1 MITLNY
7 KMRKIPDISE
17 YKRTIS
23 SLKGAIVVLENEKNK
38 LKKELVKY
46 EANATFV
53 NVMGLTILFAG
64 VVAMGYITACLV
76 QL

>member
-1 MITLNY
+1 
-7 KMRKIPDISE
+7 MRKIPDISE

-23 SLKGAIVVLENEKNK
+23 SLNGVIVVLENEKRE
-38 LKKELVKY
+38 LKRNLTKY

-64 VVAMGYITACLV
+64 VIAMGYITACLV

>member
-1 MITLNY
+1 
-7 KMRKIPDISE
+7 MRKIPDISE

-23 SLKGAIVVLENEKNK
+23 SLNGVIAVLENEQRE
-38 LKKELVKY
+38 LKRQLTKY

-64 VVAMGYITACLV
+64 VVAMGYITACL
-76 QL
+76 LEL

>member
-1 MITLNY
+1 
-7 KMRKIPDISE
+7 MRKIPDISE

-23 SLKGAIVVLENEKNK
+23 SLNGAIVVLENEKRE
-38 LKKELVKY
+38 LKRQLTKY

-53 NVMGLTILFAG
+53 NVMGLTIILAG
-64 VVAMGYITACLV
+64 VIAMGYITACLV

>member
-17 YKRTIS
+17 YKKTIS
-23 SLKGAIVVLENEKNK
+23 SLNGAIVILENEKRE
-38 LKKELVKY
+38 LKRELVKY

-53 NVMGLTILFAG
+53 NVM
-64 VVAMGYITACLV
+64 
-76 QL
+76 